1 MKCNICGNDRCMG
14 KYLLHPKEMIFV
26 PRIKEENLKINK
38 KRDFKIVN
46 SPSSGEIFTTFKE
59 VHVIAA
65 DDEDPETAETA
76 KVYVEDLVEKI
87 KRGI

>member
-1 MKCNICGNDRCMG
+1 MKCNVCGSDRCMG
-14 KYLLHPKEMIFV
+14 KYLLHPKEMIFIS
-26 PRIKEENLKINK
+26 RIKEENLKINK
-38 KRDFKIVN
+38 KRDFMIVN

-65 DDEDPETAETA
+65 SNEDPETAETA
-76 KVYVEDLVEKI
+76 RVYIGDLVEKI